1 MKFPPQINKATGRF
15 MVSAGEQNVKE
26 SVYTILMT
34 QKTERWIRPEFGSEL
49 LSYTFMDISLTRM
62 NMMSRQLQR
71 TLLEQEPRIVSA
83 DVEIKPQLDRGCL
96 IINVT
101 YTVAETNT
109 SGNLVF
115 PFYLYSETE
124 GDDSVQQL

>member
-109 SGNLVF
+109 NGNLVF

-124 GDDSVQQL
+124 GDDSV

>member
-124 GDDSVQQL
+124 GDDSV

>member
-83 DVEIKPQLDRGCL
+83 DVEINPQLDRGCL

-124 GDDSVQQL
+124 GDDSV